1 MCMMGSP
8 MESTMV
14 LSTSVFSPI
23 RVSLAGRLSFLVMS
37 RTIRVIFWNTLDTG
51 TMRRDMDTSW
61 SSSVSLR
68 SCRADLEKASST
80 SPFRSGEEVTMDS
93 VMTISPTT
101 ADSWSSLD
109 RLTLMRVSL
118 GCCCCCCWAAG
129 AEAAAGAGEGGALW
143 AAGAEAAAGAG
154 EAGFSAGGGQ
164 S

>member
-1 MCMMGSP
+1 
-8 MESTMV
+8 
-14 LSTSVFSPI
+14 
-23 RVSLAGRLSFLVMS
+23 MS
-37 RTIRVIFWNTLDTG
+37 RTMRVIFWNTLDTG

-68 SCRADLEKASST
+68 SCRADLEKASRF

-109 RLTLMRVSL
+109 RLTLMSVSL
-118 GCCCCCCWAAG
+118 GCCCWAAG
-129 AEAAAGAGEGGALW
+129 AGAAAGAAAGALW
-143 AAGAEAAAGAG
+143 TAGAAEGAVAGAAAGFA
-154 EAGFSAGGGQ
+154 SGGGQ